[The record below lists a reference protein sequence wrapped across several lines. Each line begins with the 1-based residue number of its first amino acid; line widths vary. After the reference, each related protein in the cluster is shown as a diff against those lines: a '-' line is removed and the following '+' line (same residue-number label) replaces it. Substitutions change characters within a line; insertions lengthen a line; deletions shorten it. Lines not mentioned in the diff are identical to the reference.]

1 MVFSGSFKTL
11 MHTLICP
18 ESLHLGNK
26 INGKLDVV
34 CLAGHCDH
42 FPSILLGSEGWR
54 REEGGSRREREE
66 EGGRGRKREEGRG
79 KERREEGR
87 REGGGKERREEG
99 RGEGGGGGRR
109 R

>member
-1 MVFSGSFKTL
+1 

-34 CLAGHCDH
+34 CLAGHCNH

-54 REEGGSRREREE
+54 REERGSRREREE
-66 EGGRGRKREEGRG
+66 EGGRGRRER
-79 KERREEGR
+79 K
-87 REGGGKERREEG
+87 EGGGK
-99 RGEGGGGGRR
+99 GGGRR
-109 R
+109 GRKEKVREGGKGREEGVCCVGKKTIKEGRG